1 MQNIEYYLEYFENF
15 NDVYIGVDE
24 NGYTF
29 ISIESHDCINDCYI
43 QKTKKLLF
51 KYNVFCTIKINNESK
66 STKLHILT
74 CTSLEQKHIINF
86 KRLISAFI
94 KTEEYN
100 MSAKIS
106 DLFSVFLTMFSI
118 PKNRTY
124 EDFEGFF
131 SELYFMYHMR
141 MNGLD
146 ISSYWQ
152 SKAKMKFDFTFSN
165 QMKLDVKS
173 TSRLNRIHHFKH
185 EQLASDIY
193 DIRIVSLLI
202 RKADR
207 GLSINDLIN
216 RILEIGPLP
225 LSAEKII
232 QSYISNTENDTELDE
247 LKFDEQYILS
257 NIKFYDA
264 DIIPKFNC
272 KQPNGVTR
280 TEYDSDLTN
289 CNAITI
295 QELKNWIGSNL
306 KTTV

>member
-1 MQNIEYYLEYFENF
+1 M
-15 NDVYIGVDE
+15 V
-24 NGYTF
+24 
-29 ISIESHDCINDCYI
+29 
-43 QKTKKLLF
+43 QK
-51 KYNVFCTIKINNESK
+51 V
-66 STKLHILT
+66 
-74 CTSLEQKHIINF
+74 
-86 KRLISAFI
+86 
-94 KTEEYN
+94 
-100 MSAKIS
+100 
-106 DLFSVFLTMFSI
+106 FSI
-118 PKNRTY
+118 
-124 EDFEGFF
+124 
-131 SELYFMYHMR
+131 
-141 MNGLD
+141 
-146 ISSYWQ
+146 
-152 SKAKMKFDFTFSN
+152 FD
-165 QMKLDVKS
+165 
-173 TSRLNRIHHFKH
+173 KH

-216 RILEIGPLP
+216 RILEFGPLP

-257 NIKFYDA
+257 NINFYDA

-295 QELKNWIGSNL
+295 QELKNWIGS
-306 KTTV
+306 